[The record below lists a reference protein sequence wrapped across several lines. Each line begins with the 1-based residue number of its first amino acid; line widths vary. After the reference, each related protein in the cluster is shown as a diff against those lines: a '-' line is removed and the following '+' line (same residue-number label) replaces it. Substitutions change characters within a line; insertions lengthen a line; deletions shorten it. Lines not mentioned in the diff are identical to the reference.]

1 MSRNPMSKLS
11 ASLLVLVMALA
22 TLVVLPG
29 PNQGQALGTN
39 DIFVPVVSGGIP
51 VSGATVTLTNV
62 HTGEVIQATPSGGLY
77 RAVGAPSGYYR
88 IDVIAGAYY
97 DAVDVR
103 GFQFLGTTSNTVSPQ
118 IQLTKFPTATYSW
131 NVTVVDALDQTPIQG
146 ARVSFYNDSA
156 REKVA
161 VDTGPTGI
169 QGYTTVVMFPTAS
182 PDMYLTV
189 EADGYETNAT
199 AQTVSGYNS
208 ITVNLTAAGVI
219 SGLVTNYDGSKPA
232 TSGVVAYALDSDT
245 SQPWIKRLLKSEGL
259 SPYFVFDGKVGDTY
273 TVCVD
278 APGLAADVTPIV
290 STGAVQYLTFKLDN
304 QTQRT
309 EQVQMT
315 LAAGYGLFS
324 YSLATVLSYD
334 DAIPGMNYSDI
345 GSLRMQIDLAGF
357 GLADSDLSL
366 TEIGKF
372 AQKLTDP
379 DPLKGY
385 GVAHPTSG
393 RLLTINNTL
402 YQSGTPSFDAI
413 TGLAPGSVI
422 STDGV
427 SYSYN
432 CTYSA
437 LGSVDASAP
446 EYMMNATAMLDSAA
460 VHHVNS
466 ITLPSLPSPYEAVQ
480 NSTGGHVNVTGY
492 HPTIVLSSEK
502 GSSVTELVQ
511 VWLEKSQ
518 KPTVKGGI
526 DTALPGVYVVKVN
539 GTVTKYIVK
548 VGVNVT
554 FDASDSVDPNG
565 NPLTYTW
572 NFTDGTDSVI
582 TKNKTVVHNFASAS
596 ALRHVV
602 LNVSD
607 VSGLWNRTE
616 LNVTCDG
623 LAPTPVITFLNK
635 TVNATDNSI
644 TVNQREGFVLNAT
657 SSTDDVAAGEPVG
670 IIDYVEFDYGDGNK
684 SGRILWTLDEQ
695 NASHAYANAGDFNLT
710 LNVTDVVGHW
720 NDTMIVVHVN
730 DTTAP
735 TISFTVKN
743 VTGGTNLLENK
754 TIVFDA
760 NLTTDNLNNLSQMH
774 FSWYFGDGTWLNG
787 TGILN
792 VTHNYTRIGA
802 VTVSLNVTDLE
813 GNYLKTPKVITITA
827 GPRPNMRI
835 DRVYYE
841 PGNFTEGKSGYIIVN
856 MTNTGSAAASNVMLY
871 IYQVNADGSQKLLT
885 TWNTFLNDS
894 IKVTVVEVGG
904 KAQAM
909 IPWTFDSKG
918 TYTFKLNVTSQDQL
932 SQNKYTASGDLALHV
947 KEAGWKKLLLW
958 GGVAAVIILVPLAI
972 YLSRKWS
979 KREKK
984 GPRREKKVEKG
995 KDEKGKDEDL

>member
-11 ASLLVLVMALA
+11 AGLLVLVMALA

-29 PNQGQALGTN
+29 PNQGQAPGTN
-39 DIFVPVVSGGIP
+39 DIYVPVVSGGVP

-77 RAVGAPSGYYR
+77 RAVDAPSGYYR
-88 IDVIAGAYY
+88 VDVIAGAYY

-103 GFQFLGTTSNTVSPQ
+103 GFKFLGTTSYTVSPQ
-118 IQLTKFPTATYSW
+118 IQLTKFPTAAYSW
-131 NVTVVDALDQTPIQG
+131 NVTVVTATLPHTAIQG

-199 AQTVSGYNS
+199 AQTVSTS
-208 ITVNLTAAGVI
+208 MPITVWLDQAGVI
-219 SGLVTNYDGSKPA
+219 SGLVTNSDGSKPA

-245 SQPWIKRLLKSEGL
+245 AQPWIKRLLKSEGL
-259 SPYFVFDGKVGDTY
+259 SPYFVFNAKIGDTY

-278 APGLAADVTPIV
+278 APGLSANV
-290 STGAVQYLTFKLDN
+290 SQVVATGSVQYLTKELAN

-309 EQVQMT
+309 EQVDMT
-315 LAAGYGLFS
+315 LATGYGSFS

-345 GSLRMQIDLAGF
+345 GSLRMQIDLGGF

-372 AQKLTDP
+372 GYKLT
-379 DPLKGY
+379 GY

-402 YQSGTPSFDAI
+402 YSSDVPILGSL
-413 TGLAPGSVI
+413 TGLSIGSVV
-422 STDGV
+422 SEDGV
-427 SYSYN
+427 SYSYTS
-432 CTYSA
+432 TYTVV
-437 LGSVDASAP
+437 GTVDSEAP

-460 VHHVNS
+460 VHHVNN
-466 ITLPSLPSPYEAVQ
+466 ITLPSLYEAVQ
-480 NSTGGHVNVTGY
+480 NSTGGHVDVTGY
-492 HPTIVLSSEK
+492 HPTVMLSSK
-502 GSSVTELVQ
+502 QGTSVTELVN
-511 VWLEKSQ
+511 VWIEESQ

-526 DTALPGVYVVKVN
+526 DTAKPGVYAVKVDGN
-539 GTVTKYIVK
+539 VTKYIVK

-572 NFTDGTDSVI
+572 DFADTTARVT
-582 TKNKTVVHNFASAS
+582 TKNKTVVHKFADAS
-596 ALRHVV
+596 VLRLVV
-602 LNVSD
+602 LNISD
-607 VSGLWNRTE
+607 VSNLTSE
-616 LNVTCDG
+616 TTLNVTCDG

-644 TVNQREGFVLNAT
+644 TVNQRESFVLNAT
-657 SSTDDVAAGEPVG
+657 DSTDDVAVAGDGLEKKG
-670 IIDYVEFDYGDGNK
+670 KEAYIDYVEFDYGDGNK
-684 SGRILWTLDEQ
+684 SGRIPWSLDQQ
-695 NASHAYANAGDFNLT
+695 NVSHAYANAGNFNLT
-710 LNVTDVVGHW
+710 LNVTDVVGQW
-720 NDTMIVVHVN
+720 KNTTIVVHVN
-730 DTTAP
+730 DTTTP
-735 TISFTVKN
+735 TISYTVKN
-743 VTGGTNLLENK
+743 RTGGTNLVENN

-760 NLTTDNLNNLSQMH
+760 SLTTDNLSNVSLMH
-774 FSWYFGDGTWLNG
+774 FSWYFGDGKWLNG

-792 VTHNYTRIGA
+792 VTHNYTRIGSL
-802 VTVSLNVTDLE
+802 TVSLNVTDLN
-813 GNYLKTPKVITITA
+813 GNHLQTA
-827 GPRPNMRI
+827 KQIQIASGPRPNMRI

-856 MTNTGSAAASNVMLY
+856 LTNTGSAAANKVVLSLY
-871 IYQVNADGSQKLLT
+871 LVNSDGTQKLLT
-885 TWNTFLNDS
+885 TWDTLWNDT
-894 IKVTVVEVGG
+894 IEVTVVEVGG
-904 KAQAM
+904 KVQAK
-909 IPWTFDSKG
+909 IPWTFDNKG
-918 TYTFKLNVTSQDQL
+918 TYTFKLNVTSENQL
-932 SQNKYTASGDLALHV
+932 SPNKYTASGDLALHV
-947 KEAGWKKLLLW
+947 KEAGWKKYLLW
-958 GGVAAVIILVPLAI
+958 GGVAAVIILVPLGI
-972 YLSRKWS
+972 YMSRRLS

-984 GPRREKKVEKG
+984 GPRREKKVEK
-995 KDEKGKDEDL
+995 EKDEDL

>member
-22 TLVVLPG
+22 ALVVLPG

-39 DIFVPVVSGGIP
+39 DIYVPVVSGGIP

-88 IDVIAGAYY
+88 VDVIAGAYY

-103 GFQFLGTTSNTVSPQ
+103 GFQFLGTTSYTVSPQ
-118 IQLTKFPTATYSW
+118 IQLTKFPTAAYSW
-131 NVTVVDALDQTPIQG
+131 NVTVVTSAPPHSAIQG
-146 ARVSFYNDSA
+146 ARVSFYDDAA

-161 VDTGPTGI
+161 TDTGPTGI
-169 QGYTTVVMFPTAS
+169 QGYTTVVIFPTAS

-199 AQTVSGYNS
+199 AQTVSSSRS
-208 ITVNLTAAGVI
+208 ITVWLEEAGVV
-219 SGLVTNYDGSKPA
+219 SGLVTNSDGSKPA

-245 SQPWIKRLLKSEGL
+245 SQPWVKRLLKSEGL
-259 SPYFVFDGKVGDTY
+259 SPYFVFNAKVGDTY

-278 APGLAADVTPIV
+278 APGLAANVSQIV
-290 STGAVQYLTFKLDN
+290 ATGAIQYLTFRLDN

-309 EQVQMT
+309 EQVDMT
-315 LAAGYGLFS
+315 LANDYGSFS

-345 GSLRMQIDLAGF
+345 GSLRMQIDLNGF
-357 GLADSDLSL
+357 EVPADGSLSVI
-366 TEIGKF
+366 EIGRF
-372 AQKLTDP
+372 TSKLT
-379 DPLKGY
+379 GY

-402 YQSGTPSFDAI
+402 YSSGAPTFGFMS
-413 TGLAPGSVI
+413 GLTVGSVI

-427 SYSYN
+427 SYSYTS
-432 CTYSA
+432 TYNVV
-437 LGSVDASAP
+437 GSVDASAP
-446 EYMMNATAMLDSAA
+446 DYLMNATAMLDSPA

-466 ITLPSLPSPYEAVQ
+466 ITLPTLPILYEAVQ
-480 NSTGGHVNVTGY
+480 NSTGGHVDVTGY
-492 HPTIVLSSEK
+492 HPTVVLSSK
-502 GSSVTELVQ
+502 QGSSVTELVQ
-511 VWLEKSQ
+511 VWIEKSQ
-518 KPTVKGGI
+518 KPTVKGSI
-526 DTALPGVYVVKVN
+526 QVLQSAVYAVKVNDTVVKYVVKVGAN
-539 GTVTKYIVK
+539 A
-548 VGVNVT
+548 T
-554 FDASDSVDPNG
+554 FDAKDSVDPNG

-572 NFTDGTDSVI
+572 DFADTTAPVT

-596 ALRHVV
+596 VLRHVV

-607 VSGLWNRTE
+607 VSGLWSVTE

-623 LAPTPVITFLNK
+623 LPPTPVITFLNK

-644 TVNQREGFVLNAT
+644 MVNQREGFVLNAT
-657 SSTDDVAAGEPVG
+657 DSTDDVAVAGDALTALG
-670 IIDYVEFDYGDGNK
+670 IIDYVEFDYGDRNK
-684 SGRILWTLDEQ
+684 SGRIPWTLAEQ
-695 NASHAYANAGDFNLT
+695 NMSHAYANAGDFNLT

-720 NDTMIVVHVN
+720 KNTTIVVHVN

-743 VTGGTNLLENK
+743 ATGGTSLVENK

-760 NLTTDNLNNLSQMH
+760 NLTTDNLNNVSEMH

-787 TGILN
+787 TGAEGMLN

-802 VTVSLNVTDLE
+802 VTVSLNVTDLN
-813 GNYLKTPKVITITA
+813 GNHLKAPKVITITA
-827 GPRPNMRI
+827 GPRPNVRI

-856 MTNTGSAAASNVMLY
+856 MTNTGSAAANNVMLY
-871 IYQVNADGSQKLLT
+871 IYKVNGDGSETLLT
-885 TWNTFLNDS
+885 TWNTFMNGS
-894 IKVTVVEVGG
+894 STVTVVEVGG
-904 KAQAM
+904 KIQAK
-909 IPWTFDSKG
+909 IPWTFDNKG
-918 TYTFKLNVTSQDQL
+918 TYTFKLNVTSQNQL
-932 SQNKYTASGDLALHV
+932 SPNKYTASGDLALHV
-947 KEAGWKKLLLW
+947 KEVGWKKLLLW

-972 YLSRKWS
+972 YLSRRWS

-984 GPRREKKVEKG
+984 GPRREKKVEK
-995 KDEKGKDEDL
+995 EKGEDL

>member
-39 DIFVPVVSGGIP
+39 DIYVPVVSGGIP

-103 GFQFLGTTSNTVSPQ
+103 GFQFLGTTSYTVSPQ
-118 IQLTKFPTATYSW
+118 IQLTKFPTTTYSW
-131 NVTVVDALDQTPIQG
+131 NVTVVTAALPHSAIQG
-146 ARVSFYNDSA
+146 ARVSFYDDAA

-161 VDTGPTGI
+161 VDTSPTGI
-169 QGYTTVVMFPTAS
+169 QGYTSVVMFPTAS
-182 PDMYLTV
+182 PDMYLVV
-189 EADGYETNAT
+189 EADGFETNAT
-199 AQTVSGYNS
+199 AQTVSGSTY
-208 ITVNLTAAGVI
+208 ITVWLEQAGVI
-219 SGLVTNYDGSKPA
+219 SGLVTNSDGSKPA

-259 SPYFVFDGKVGDTY
+259 SPYLVFNAKAGDTY

-278 APGLAADVTPIV
+278 APGLAANVSQIV
-290 STGAVQYLTFKLDN
+290 ATGAVQYLTFKLDN

-309 EQVQMT
+309 EQIDMT
-315 LAAGYGLFS
+315 LAANYGSFS

-334 DAIPGMNYSDI
+334 DSIPGMNYSDI
-345 GSLRMQIDLAGF
+345 GSLRMQIDLNGF
-357 GLADSDLSL
+357 EVPADGSLSV
-366 TEIGKF
+366 TEIGRF
-372 AQKLTDP
+372 TSKLT
-379 DPLKGY
+379 GY

-402 YQSGTPSFDAI
+402 YSSGVPTFGFL
-413 TGLAPGSVI
+413 TGLSTGSVI

-427 SYSYN
+427 SYSYTS
-432 CTYSA
+432 TYTVV
-437 LGSVDASAP
+437 GSVESSAP

-460 VHHVNS
+460 VHHVNN
-466 ITLPSLPSPYEAVQ
+466 ITLPSLYEAVQ
-480 NSTGGHVNVTGY
+480 NSTGGHVDVTGY
-492 HPTIVLSSEK
+492 HPWVVLSSEE

-511 VWLEKSQ
+511 VWIEQSQ
-518 KPTVKGGI
+518 KPTVKGSVQVLQSAVYAVMVNGTI
-526 DTALPGVYVVKVN
+526 VKYVVKVGAN
-539 GTVTKYIVK
+539 A
-548 VGVNVT
+548 T
-554 FDASDSVDPNG
+554 FDAKDSVDPNG

-572 NFTDGTDSVI
+572 DFADTTAPVT
-582 TKNKTVVHNFASAS
+582 TKNKTVVHKFASAS
-596 ALRHVV
+596 VLRVVV
-602 LNVSD
+602 LNITD
-607 VSGLWNRTE
+607 VSGLSNATE
-616 LNVTCDG
+616 INVTCDG
-623 LAPTPVITFLNK
+623 MVPVPKITFLNK
-635 TVNATDNSI
+635 TENVTDHSI
-644 TVNQREGFVLNAT
+644 MVNQREGFVFNAT
-657 SSTDDVAAGEPVG
+657 SSTDDVAVAGDAVG
-670 IIDYVEFDYGDGNK
+670 IIDYVEFDYGDGNT
-684 SGRILWTLDEQ
+684 SGRIPWTLDEQ

-720 NDTMIVVHVN
+720 KNTTIVVHVN

-743 VTGGTNLLENK
+743 WTGGTNLVENK

-760 NLTTDNLNNLSQMH
+760 NLTTDNLNNVSQMH

-792 VTHNYTRIGA
+792 VTHNYTRIGP

-813 GNYLKTPKVITITA
+813 GNYLKTPKVITIAA

-841 PGNFTEGKSGYIIVN
+841 PGNFTEGKDGFILVN
-856 MTNTGSAAASNVMLY
+856 MTNTGSADASNVVLSLY
-871 IYQVNADGSQKLLT
+871 LVNSDGTQKLLT
-885 TWNTFLNDS
+885 TWDTLWNGT
-894 IKVTVVEVGG
+894 IEVTVVEVGG
-904 KAQAM
+904 KVQAK
-909 IPWTFDSKG
+909 IPWTFDNKG
-918 TYTFKLNVTSQDQL
+918 TYTFKLNVTSENQL
-932 SQNKYTASGDLALHV
+932 SPNKFTASGDLALHV
-947 KEAGWKKLLLW
+947 KEPGWVKVLLW

-972 YLSRKWS
+972 YLSRRWS

-995 KDEKGKDEDL
+995 KDEDL

>member
-1 MSRNPMSKLS
+1 MSKLS

-39 DIFVPVVSGGIP
+39 DIYVPVVSGGIP

-88 IDVIAGAYY
+88 VDVVAAAYY

-103 GFQFLGTTSNTVSPQ
+103 GFKFLGTTSYTVSPQ
-118 IQLTKFPTATYSW
+118 IQLTKFPTAAYSW
-131 NVTVVDALDQTPIQG
+131 NVTVVNAVAPHWAIQG
-146 ARVSFYNDSA
+146 ARASFYDNAA

-161 VDTGPTGI
+161 LDTGPTGI
-169 QGYTTVVMFPTAS
+169 EGYTTVVMFPTIS
-182 PDMYLTV
+182 PSMYLTV
-189 EADGYETNAT
+189 QADGFETNAT
-199 AQTVSGYNS
+199 AQTVSNSRS
-208 ITVNLTAAGVI
+208 ITVWLEPAGVI
-219 SGLVTNYDGSKPA
+219 SGLVTNSDSSKPA
-232 TSGVVAYALDSDT
+232 TSGVVAYALDDDT

-259 SPYFVFDGKVGDTY
+259 SPYFVFNAKVGNTY

-278 APGLAADVTPIV
+278 APGLAANVTQIV
-290 STGAVQYLTFKLDN
+290 ATGAVQYLTFNLDN

-309 EQVQMT
+309 EQVDMT
-315 LAAGYGLFS
+315 LAAGYGSFS

-345 GSLRMQIDLAGF
+345 GSLRMQIDLNGF
-357 GLADSDLSL
+357 EVPADGSLSV
-366 TEIGKF
+366 TEIGRF
-372 AQKLTDP
+372 TSKLT
-379 DPLKGY
+379 GY

-402 YQSGTPSFDAI
+402 YSSGVPTFGFL
-413 TGLAPGSVI
+413 TGLGTGSVM

-427 SYSYN
+427 SYSYTS
-432 CTYSA
+432 TYTA
-437 LGSVDASAP
+437 VGSVDASAP
-446 EYMMNATAMLDSAA
+446 DYMMNATAMLDSSA

-466 ITLPSLPSPYEAVQ
+466 ITLPSQYEAVQ

-492 HPTIVLSSEK
+492 HPTVMLSSK
-502 GSSVTELVQ
+502 QGSSVTELVQ
-511 VWLEKSQ
+511 VWIEKSQ
-518 KPTVKGGI
+518 KPTVKGSI
-526 DTALPGVYVVKVN
+526 QVLPSAVYAVKVNDTVVKYVVKVGAN
-539 GTVTKYIVK
+539 A
-548 VGVNVT
+548 T
-554 FDASDSVDPNG
+554 FDAKDSVDPNG

-572 NFTDGTDSVI
+572 DFADTTAPV
-582 TKNKTVVHNFASAS
+582 TTMNKTVVHNFASAS

-607 VSGLWNRTE
+607 VSGLWNVTE

-657 SSTDDVAAGEPVG
+657 DSTDDAEVAGDG
-670 IIDYVEFDYGDGNK
+670 LGTTYIDYVEFDYGDGNK
-684 SGRILWTLDEQ
+684 SGRVPWTRDEQ

-710 LNVTDVVGHW
+710 LNVTDAVGHW
-720 NDTMIVVHVN
+720 KNTTVVVHVN

-743 VTGGTNLLENK
+743 ATGGTNLLENK

-760 NLTTDNLNNLSQMH
+760 NLTTDNLNNVSQMH

-787 TGILN
+787 TGAEGMLN

-802 VTVSLNVTDLE
+802 VTVSLNVTDLG
-813 GNYLKTPKVITITA
+813 GNYLKTPKVIQIA
-827 GPRPNMRI
+827 SGPRPNMRI

-841 PGNFTEGKSGYIIVN
+841 PGNFTEGEKGYIIVN

-885 TWNTFLNDS
+885 TWNTFLNGS
-894 IKVTVVEVGG
+894 STVTVVEVGG
-904 KAQAM
+904 KAQAK
-909 IPWTFDSKG
+909 IPWTFDNKG

-947 KEAGWKKLLLW
+947 KEVGWKKLLLW

-972 YLSRKWS
+972 FLSRRWS

-984 GPRREKKVEKG
+984 GLRREKKVVKE
-995 KDEKGKDEDL
+995 KDEDL